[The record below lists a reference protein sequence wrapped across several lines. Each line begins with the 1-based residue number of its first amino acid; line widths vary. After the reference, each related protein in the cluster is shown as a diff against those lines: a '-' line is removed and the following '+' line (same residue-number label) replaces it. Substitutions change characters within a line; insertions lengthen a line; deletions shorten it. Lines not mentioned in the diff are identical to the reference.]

1 MPTTPPARSPAEA
14 VAKPVAEGP
23 DIVVAALSA
32 RALAAAARRAG
43 RRPAAVDLFADRDT
57 AQIADPC
64 LRLDSD
70 TLRLDP
76 AALRDA
82 LARPDLRDLPLVY
95 GAGVEDDPTL
105 LARLAEDHPL
115 MGNRAEVVAR
125 VKDPFRFAA
134 TLDRL
139 GVPTPPVASAWDG
152 SSGDHLRKR
161 IGGSGGAHITPA
173 TAGDAGP
180 GWYVQRRVAGHAVS
194 VLFLADGARAV
205 IVGLSRQWTAP
216 TPESPYRYGGA
227 AGPWRCPERWTRIL
241 PALIDGLAAAFE
253 LVGLN
258 SADFLVI
265 GPDFHLLEINPR
277 PGATLDVFDRPPMP
291 PLLGLHLDAC
301 AGRLPERLPKL
312 LECRAALV
320 LYADA
325 ATRIEAGR
333 RWPAWTADRPAA
345 PTVIGRDEPVCTVF
359 GEGPSATAA
368 RRHAERRQRDLTANA
383 AMEMQ

>member
-14 VAKPVAEGP
+14 VAKPVTEGP

-43 RRPAAVDLFADRDT
+43 RHPAAVDLFADQDT
-57 AQIADPC
+57 AQIAEPC

-70 TLRLDP
+70 TLRLGP

-82 LARPDLRDLPLVY
+82 LARPDLRGLPLVY
-95 GAGVEDDPTL
+95 GAGIEEDPTL
-105 LARLAEDHPL
+105 LARLAEDRPL
-115 MGNRAEVVAR
+115 IGNRPEVVAR

-139 GVPTPPVASAWDG
+139 GVPHPPVAPAWDG

-194 VLFLADGARAV
+194 VLFLADGARALV
-205 IVGLSRQWTAP
+205 VGLSRQWTAP

-227 AGPWRCPERWTRIL
+227 AGPWRCPERWTRTL
-241 PALIDGLAAAFE
+241 PAMIGRLAAAFD

-258 SADFLVI
+258 SADVLVT
-265 GPDFHLLEINPR
+265 GSDFHLLEINPR

-301 AGRLPERLPKL
+301 AGRLPDRLPAL
-312 LECRAALV
+312 SGCRAAAV

-325 ATRIEAGR
+325 PIRIEAGR
-333 RWPAWTADRPAA
+333 RWPAWTADRPAGPIA
-345 PTVIGRDEPVCTVF
+345 IARGEPVCTVF
-359 GEGPSATAA
+359 GEGPSTAAA
-368 RRHAERRQRDLTANA
+368 RRHAERRQRKLAALA

>member
-1 MPTTPPARSPAEA
+1 MAN
-14 VAKPVAEGP
+14 GP

-43 RRPAAVDLFADRDT
+43 RRPAAIDLFGDLDT
-57 AQIADPC
+57 AQLAEPC
-64 LRLDSD
+64 LRLPSD
-70 TLRLDP
+70 ALRLDS

-82 LARPDLRDLPLVY
+82 LARADLRGLPLVY
-95 GAGVEDDPTL
+95 GAGVEDDPAL
-105 LARLAEDHPL
+105 LARLAEDRPL
-115 MGNRAEVVAR
+115 MGNRPEVVAR

-139 GVPTPPVASAWDG
+139 GVPHPPVAPVWDG

-173 TAGDAGP
+173 TAGNAGP

-227 AGPWRCPERWTRIL
+227 AGPWHCPERWTRTL
-241 PALIDGLAAAFE
+241 PAMIGRLAAAFD
-253 LVGLN
+253 LIGLN
-258 SADFLVI
+258 SADFLVT
-265 GPDFHLLEINPR
+265 GSDFHLLEINPR

-301 AGRLPERLPKL
+301 AGRLPDRLPAL
-312 LECRAALV
+312 SGCRAAAV

-325 ATRIEAGR
+325 PARIEPGR
-333 RWPAWTADRPAA
+333 RWPAWTADRPSAS
-345 PTVIGRDEPVCTVF
+345 TVIGRGEPVCTVF
-359 GEGPSATAA
+359 GEGPSARAA
-368 RRHAERRQRDLTANA
+368 WRHAERRQRELAACA